1 MIETLDSFIF
11 RAGLSG
17 ILIAF
22 AAAPLGCFVVWK
34 KMAYFGDALA
44 HAAILG
50 VALSLSFSF
59 SIFFGVIIIAI
70 FTAILVSLSQNKG
83 FEIDTS
89 LGVIAHSG
97 LAIGLVIASFL
108 SGINLDLMAYLFG
121 DILTISYKELFII
134 ACGTLITS
142 IIIYQRWNK
151 LIISTLDEDLAYSIN
166 LNPKFEQFVLN
177 MTLAILI
184 AISIKA
190 LGILLI
196 VALLIIPPAG
206 VRIFSRDP
214 EMMVFLSIIFG
225 TLSVIVGINSSLI
238 LDTPTG
244 PSIVTVCTVLFL
256 ISYLINFFLKI
267 LNLKKF

>member
-1 MIETLDSFIF
+1 MIETLDSFLF
-11 RAGLSG
+11 RAALSG

-59 SIFFGVIIIAI
+59 SIFFGVIIIAF
-70 FTAILVSLSQNKG
+70 FTAIIVSLTQNKG

-97 LAIGLVIASFL
+97 LAVGLVIASFL

-121 DILTISYKELFII
+121 DILTINFKELIII
-134 ACGTLITS
+134 ACGVFITS
-142 IIIYQRWNK
+142 IVMYQRWNK
-151 LIISTLDEDLAYSIN
+151 LVISTIDEDLAYSIN
-166 LNPKFEQFVLN
+166 IKPKFEQFILN

-206 VRIFSRDP
+206 VRLFSKNP
-214 EMMVFLSIIFG
+214 EMMVFFSMIFG
-225 TLSVIVGINSSLI
+225 ILSVIIGINSSLI

-244 PSIVTVCTVLFL
+244 PSIVTICTILFL
-256 ISYLINFFLKI
+256 ISYLISLILKFLKF
-267 LNLKKF
+267 KKI